1 VYPLLHVQLV
11 STLLPAP
18 EYVCAGHALH
28 VDSEIPAVAVLYL
41 PREHS
46 VQAVDPFTSL
56 YDPVMHAVQVAP
68 SGPVYPLL
76 HVQLV
81 STLLP
86 APEYVCAGHALHVDS
101 KCSPV
106 SVEYFPCGQRV
117 HAEEPFTSLYV
128 PATHASHS
136 TPSAPVY
143 PLLHVQLVSTLL
155 PAPEYVCAGHALH
168 AEVLPVA
175 VEYFPC
181 EHKSHSAVPFTVLY
195 VPATHASHS
204 NPSAPVYPLLHVQLV
219 STLLPAPE
227 YVCAGHAL
235 HVTSEIP
242 AVAVLYL
249 PREHSVQAV
258 DPFTSL

>member
-1 VYPLLHVQLV
+1 MRRTRAARARRSCLWLYEYFPCEHKSHSAEPFTVLVRPRNTRLAFRPIRPRVPLVACTVGQQLAPV
-11 STLLPAP
+11 HPSTCAP
-18 EYVCAGHALH
+18 DTRCTLTRRSPPWLYE
-28 VDSEIPAVAVLYL
+28 YL

-56 YDPVMHAVQVAP
+56 YVPAMHAAQVAP

-101 KCSPV
+101 EMLPV
-106 SVEYFPCGQRV
+106 AVEYFPCEHRV
-117 HAEEPFTSLYV
+117 HAAEPFTSLYV

-168 AEVLPVA
+168 VDSELLPVA

-181 EHKSHSAVPFTVLY
+181 EHK
-195 VPATHASHS
+195 
-204 NPSAPVYPLLHVQLV
+204 
-219 STLLPAPE
+219 
-227 YVCAGHAL
+227 CA
-235 HVTSEIP
+235 
-242 AVAVLYL
+242 
-249 PREHSVQAV
+249 RR
-258 DPFTSL
+258 